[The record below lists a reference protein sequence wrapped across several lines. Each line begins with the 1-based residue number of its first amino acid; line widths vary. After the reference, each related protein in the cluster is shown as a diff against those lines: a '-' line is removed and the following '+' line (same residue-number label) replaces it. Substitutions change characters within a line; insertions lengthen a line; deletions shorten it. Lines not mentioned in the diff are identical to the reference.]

1 MRKDDNDMSDTLK
14 STSLYDET
22 TPVLIVGGGL
32 VGLSTSLFLS
42 WHGIH
47 SLLVERHPSTAIH
60 PRAIG
65 MTPARWSCS
74 VLSGSW
80 RRFERS
86 NLLSLRQATSC
97 WWRAW
102 WARCLTIYRTRQSW
116 ATSLSALCQAVPLLR
131 MCWSRCCAH
140 GPSGSGGVWASGP
153 NWWHL
158 SRMRRASRPRS
169 ANGQARARAR
179 FAPSFWWRLTAAT
192 AGFVKSSASASME
205 QRACFI
211 ASV

>member
-65 MTPARWSCS
+65 MTPRTMELFRS
-74 VLSGSW
+74 VGVVEEIRKVESPFPEESNVLLVESLMGQVFDNLQDEAELGDLFIGPVPGSAIAQDVL
-80 RRFERS
+80 EPV
-86 NLLSLRQATSC
+86 L
-97 WWRAW
+97 
-102 WARCLTIYRTRQSW
+102 
-116 ATSLSALCQAVPLLR
+116 
-131 MCWSRCCAH
+131 
-140 GPSGSGGVWASGP
+140 
-153 NWWHL
+153 
-158 SRMRRASRPRS
+158 
-169 ANGQARARAR
+169 RAR

>member
-1 MRKDDNDMSDTLK
+1 MSDTLK

-65 MTPARWSCS
+65 MTPRTMELFHSVGAVEEIRKVESPFPEESNVLLVESLVGQVFDNLQDEAELGDLFIGPVPGSAIAQDVLEPVLRARA
-74 VLSGSW
+74 
-80 RRFERS
+80 E
-86 NLLSLRQATSC
+86 
-97 WWRAW
+97 
-102 WARCLTIYRTRQSW
+102 CLGGI
-116 ATSLSALCQAVPLLR
+116 
-131 MCWSRCCAH
+131 CA
-140 GPSGSGGVWASGP
+140 SEP